1 MSSSQFWELSREQD
15 RKGSLSLGPYSLVA
29 RDRANRAGNEQDLA
43 GGSEAGPSMRMTGS
57 FREVVIIGGVV
68 SPQKIHGGPTPRGS
82 DVTCGKRVIESEISE
97 GE

>member
-1 MSSSQFWELSREQD
+1 
-15 RKGSLSLGPYSLVA
+15 
-29 RDRANRAGNEQDLA
+29 
-43 GGSEAGPSMRMTGS
+43 MRMTGS

-68 SPQKIHGGPTPRGS
+68 SPKKIHGGPTLRGS

>member
-1 MSSSQFWELSREQD
+1 
-15 RKGSLSLGPYSLVA
+15 
-29 RDRANRAGNEQDLA
+29 
-43 GGSEAGPSMRMTGS
+43 MRMTGS